1 MRKPEDILKDFDE
14 GYPKFKWFIVKY
26 FRNSTIEIIE
36 DLRKQE
42 KVGDLICMLNDI
54 WFLLPDGEFNIRA
67 NPPGWSE
74 FLRVIEE

>member
-42 KVGDLICMLNDI
+42 KVGDLICMLNGI
-54 WFLLPDGEFNIRA
+54 WFLLPDGNLILGLI
-67 NPPGWSE
+67 PPDGLN
-74 FLRVIEE
+74 F